1 MKLIKNSKTGE
12 LYKSMEQ
19 EIRGVPTNLEVVER
33 DNTSGKPKQIQ
44 GYAITFNQQSE
55 LIDGQFTEIIKP
67 TALNGVDLSKVQLIY
82 GHEHN
87 SILARADSGNLT
99 LRVDDSGLFFTAFLA
114 DTTVANNV
122 YTDILAGNLK
132 GMSFGFTI
140 PKGGDEWV
148 RDGSGIVHVVNQIGI
163 LGELTVTP
171 NPAYSETTVQIKRSL
186 DQIKHNERETT
197 TLAKEDKKPEVDAP
211 ENAAQA
217 KQPDESTDTE
227 QETPT
232 ISNDELLKQIMQLQA
247 TITDMQANSGD
258 KDGESEE
265 DDSED
270 TPDEDEAE
278 QERDDS
284 DTPDDVEERASQPE
298 QTTQE
303 TKTDKEGKTDMPQV
317 AKNEQVNERSNFHN
331 FLKRDLTSI
340 TDGTVASDNSVALP
354 NDILQPIEK
363 PANTN
368 SLIALANVTSVN
380 APSGDIPVLGATNVT
395 LNTVE
400 ELQANPQLAKMQLE
414 TISYKLSTKRGFLP
428 VSTELLEH
436 ADTAVGIDQ
445 LIGDY
450 ASQIRDNTLVAGIA
464 SVLKQADKVTAKSFD
479 DVKVAYNSLFKY
491 NNKSF
496 VVTKSAYDALDLL
509 KDNEGR
515 YLLTDSISS
524 PSGKNVLGA
533 PVYVVEDTVL
543 GSKDGDQ
550 VMFVGDVKSFG
561 IFPTYKDLRVKW
573 TDSDI
578 YGQKLQLVLEND
590 NVVAQKE
597 AGKLVA
603 LNFTAPAAGAQG

>member
-33 DNTSGKPKQIQ
+33 DNSSGKPKQIQ

-67 TALNGVDLSKVQLIY
+67 TALNGVDLTKVQLIY
-82 GHEHN
+82 GHNHN

-99 LRVDDSGLFFTAFLA
+99 LKVDDSGLFFVATLA
-114 DTTVANNV
+114 DTTVASNV
-122 YTDILAGNLK
+122 YADILAGNLK

-140 PKGGDEWV
+140 PKGGDSWQ
-148 RDGSGIVHVVNQIGI
+148 RSASGIVHVVNQIGV

-171 NPAYSETTVQIKRSL
+171 NPAFSETTVQIKRSL
-186 DQIKHNERETT
+186 DQIKHNESEIP

-211 ENAAQA
+211 DNATQA
-217 KQPDESTDTE
+217 QPDGSTDTE
-227 QETPT
+227 QEMPT

-247 TITDMQANSGD
+247 IISDMQANSGD
-258 KDGESEE
+258 ESEE

-298 QTTQE
+298 QPTQE
-303 TKTDKEGKTDMPQV
+303 TKTDKEDKTNMPQI
-317 AKNEQVNERSNFHN
+317 AKNTQVNERSDFHN

-340 TDGTVASDNSVALP
+340 TAGTVASDNSVALP
-354 NDILQPIEK
+354 NDILKPIEK

-368 SLIALANVTSVN
+368 SLIALANVVSVN

-395 LNTVE
+395 LNTTA

-414 TISYKLSTKRGFLP
+414 TVSYKLSVKRGFLP
-428 VSTELLEH
+428 VSQELLDH
-436 ADTAVGIDQ
+436 ADTAVGIDS

-464 SVLKQADKVTAKSFD
+464 SVLKQADKVTATSFD

-491 NNKSF
+491 SNKAI
-496 VVTKSAYDALDLL
+496 VATKSAFDALDTL

-515 YLLTDSISS
+515 YLLTDSITS
-524 PSGKNVLGA
+524 PSSKSLLGA
-533 PVYVVEDTVL
+533 PVYVVEDSVL
-543 GSKDGDQ
+543 GAKDGDK
-550 VMFVGDVKSFG
+550 VMFVGDIKSFG
-561 IFPTYKDLRVKW
+561 IFPSYKDLRVKW

-603 LNFTAPAAGAQG
+603 LNFTTPAPTTTQG

>member
-1 MKLIKNSKTGE
+1 MT
-12 LYKSMEQ
+12 Q
-19 EIRGVPTNLEVVER
+19 EIRSVPSDLKVIER
-33 DNTSGKPKQIQ
+33 DDTSQAKQIQ
-44 GYAITFNQQSE
+44 GYAILFNQESTD
-55 LIDGQFTEIIKP
+55 LGGFTEVIEP

-99 LRVDDSGLFFTAFLA
+99 LTVDDSGLFFVATLA

-122 YTDILAGNLK
+122 YADILAGNLK

-140 PKGGDEWV
+140 PRNGDTWT
-148 RDGSGIVHVVNQIGI
+148 RDIHGNVLHTVNQIGI

-171 NPAYSETTVQIKRSL
+171 NPAYSETSVEIKRSL
-186 DQIKHNERETT
+186 DQIKNNESEIP
-197 TLAKEDKKPEVDAP
+197 TLAEEDKKPVANEAKPAETPAEAP
-211 ENAAQA
+211 V
-217 KQPDESTDTE
+217 DTE
-227 QETPT
+227 ATDDQPT
-232 ISNDELLKQIMQLQA
+232 VTASFDAGALIAQIASLQSAIAELQA
-247 TITDMQANSGD
+247 ER
-258 KDGESEE
+258 DGE
-265 DDSED
+265 
-270 TPDEDEAE
+270 A
-278 QERDDS
+278 
-284 DTPDDVEERASQPE
+284 DVEERDDEVPDDTEERSTDTPAETPE
-298 QTTQE
+298 ADTAE
-303 TKTDKEGKTDMPQV
+303 NKNKKDKTNMPQI
-317 AKNEQVNERSNFHN
+317 AKNTQVNERSDFHN

-354 NDILQPIEK
+354 NDILKPIEK

-368 SLIALANVTSVN
+368 SLIALANIVPVN

-395 LNTVE
+395 LNTTA

-414 TISYKLSTKRGFLP
+414 TVSYKLSVKRGFLP
-428 VSTELLEH
+428 VSQELLDH

-491 NNKSF
+491 SNKAI
-496 VVTKSAYDALDLL
+496 VATKSAFDALDTL

-515 YLLTDSISS
+515 YLLTDSITS
-524 PSGKNVLGA
+524 PSSKSLLGA
-533 PVYVVEDTVL
+533 PVYVVEDSVL
-543 GSKDGDQ
+543 GAKDGDQ
-550 VMFVGDVKSFG
+550 VMFVGDIKSFG
-561 IFPTYKDLRVKW
+561 IFPSYKDLRVKW

-590 NVVAQKE
+590 NVLAQKE
-597 AGKLVA
+597 AGVLVA
-603 LNFTAPAAGAQG
+603 LNFTAPASAGGQG

>member
-1 MKLIKNSKTGE
+1 
-12 LYKSMEQ
+12 MEQ

-33 DNTSGKPKQIQ
+33 DNSSGKPKQIQ

-99 LRVDDSGLFFTAFLA
+99 LKVDDSGLFFTASLA
-114 DTTVANNV
+114 ATSVANNV
-122 YTDILAGNLK
+122 YEDILAGNLK

-140 PKGGDEWV
+140 PKGGDSWQ
-148 RDGSGIVHVVNQIGI
+148 RSANGIVHVVNQIGI

-186 DQIKHNERETT
+186 DQIKNNESEIP

-211 ENAAQA
+211 DNATQA
-217 KQPDESTDTE
+217 QPDESTDTE

-247 TITDMQANSGD
+247 IISDMQANSGD
-258 KDGESEE
+258 ESEE

-298 QTTQE
+298 QPTQE
-303 TKTDKEGKTDMPQV
+303 TKTDKEDKTNMPKV

-368 SLIALANVTSVN
+368 SLIALANIQSVN

-395 LNTVE
+395 LNTTA

-414 TISYKLSTKRGFLP
+414 TVSYKLSVKRGFLP
-428 VSTELLEH
+428 VSQELLDH
-436 ADTAVGIDQ
+436 ADTAVGIDS

-479 DVKVAYNSLFKY
+479 DVKVAYNGLFKY

-496 VVTKSAYDALDLL
+496 VATKSAFDVLDTL
-509 KDNEGR
+509 KDNQGR

-524 PSGKNVLGA
+524 PSGKQVLGA

-543 GSKDGDQ
+543 GAKDGDA

-603 LNFTAPAAGAQG
+603 LNFTTPAPTTTQG

>member
-1 MKLIKNSKTGE
+1 
-12 LYKSMEQ
+12 MEQ

-33 DNTSGKPKQIQ
+33 DNSSGKPKQIQ

-67 TALNGVDLSKVQLIY
+67 TALNGVDFSKVQLIY

-99 LRVDDSGLFFTAFLA
+99 LKVDDSGLFFVATLA

-122 YTDILAGNLK
+122 YADILAGNLK

-140 PKGGDEWV
+140 PRGGDSWQ
-148 RDGSGIVHVVNQIGI
+148 RSANGIVHVVNQIGI

-186 DQIKHNERETT
+186 DQIKNNERETT

-211 ENAAQA
+211 DNATQA
-217 KQPDESTDTE
+217 QPDESTDTE

-247 TITDMQANSGD
+247 IISDMQANSGD

-270 TPDEDEAE
+270 APDEDEAE

-298 QTTQE
+298 QPTQE
-303 TKTDKEGKTDMPQV
+303 TKTDKEDKTNMPQV

-331 FLKRDLTSI
+331 FLKRDLNSI

-354 NDILQPIEK
+354 NDILKPIEK

-368 SLIALANVTSVN
+368 SLISLANIQSVIS
-380 APSGDIPVLGATNVT
+380 PSGDIPVLGATNTT
-395 LNTVE
+395 LNTTE

-414 TISYKLSTKRGFLP
+414 TVSYKLSVKRGFLP
-428 VSTELLEH
+428 VSQELLDH
-436 ADTAVGIDQ
+436 ADTAVGIDS

-491 NNKSF
+491 NNKSI
-496 VVTKSAYDALDLL
+496 VATKSAFDALDTL

-515 YLLTDSISS
+515 YLLQDSITS

-533 PVYVVEDTVL
+533 PVYVVEDAVL
-543 GSKDGDQ
+543 GAKEGDA

-578 YGQKLQLVLEND
+578 YGSKLQLVLEND

-603 LNFTAPAAGAQG
+603 LNFTAPASAGNQG

>member
-1 MKLIKNSKTGE
+1 
-12 LYKSMEQ
+12 MEQ
-19 EIRGVPTNLEVVER
+19 EIRGVPTNLQVVER

-87 SILARADSGNLT
+87 SILARADSENLT
-99 LRVDDSGLFFTAFLA
+99 LKVDDSGLFFVATLA

-122 YTDILAGNLK
+122 YEDILAGNLK

-140 PKGGDEWV
+140 PKGGDSWV
-148 RDGSGIVHVVNQIGI
+148 RDGSGIVHVVNQIGV

-171 NPAYSETTVQIKRSL
+171 NPAYAETTVQIKRSL
-186 DQIKHNERETT
+186 DQIKNNESVVPI
-197 TLAKEDKKPEVDAP
+197 LAKEDKKPEVDAP
-211 ENAAQA
+211 DNATQA
-217 KQPDESTDTE
+217 QPDESTDTE

-247 TITDMQANSGD
+247 IISDMQANSGD
-258 KDGESEE
+258 ESEE

-298 QTTQE
+298 QPTQE
-303 TKTDKEGKTDMPQV
+303 TKTDKEDKTNMPKV

-368 SLIALANVTSVN
+368 SLIALANIQSVN

-395 LNTVE
+395 LNTTA

-414 TISYKLSTKRGFLP
+414 TVSYKLSVKRGFLP
-428 VSTELLEH
+428 VSQELLDH
-436 ADTAVGIDQ
+436 ADTAVGIDS

-496 VVTKSAYDALDLL
+496 VATKSAFDVLDTL
-509 KDNEGR
+509 KDNQGR

-524 PSGKNVLGA
+524 PSGKQVLGA

-543 GSKDGDQ
+543 GAKDGDA

-603 LNFTAPAAGAQG
+603 LNFTTPAPTTTQG

>member
-1 MKLIKNSKTGE
+1 MT
-12 LYKSMEQ
+12 Q
-19 EIRGVPTNLEVVER
+19 EIRSVPSELKVLER
-33 DNTSGKPKQIQ
+33 DDTSQSKQIQ
-44 GYAITFNQQSE
+44 GYAILFNQESTD
-55 LIDGQFTEIIKP
+55 LGGFTEVIEP

-99 LRVDDSGLFFTAFLA
+99 LTVDDSGLFFVATLA

-122 YTDILAGNLK
+122 YADILAGNLK

-140 PKGGDEWV
+140 PRNGDTWT
-148 RDGSGIVHVVNQIGI
+148 RDIQGNVLHTVNQIGI

-171 NPAYSETTVQIKRSL
+171 NPAYSETSVEIKRSL
-186 DQIKHNERETT
+186 DQIKNNESEIP
-197 TLAKEDKKPEVDAP
+197 TLAEENKKPVAPEDKPA
-211 ENAAQA
+211 
-217 KQPDESTDTE
+217 
-227 QETPT
+227 ETPAEAPVDT
-232 ISNDELLKQIMQLQA
+232 VATDDQPTVTASFDAGALIAQIASLQTAITALQA
-247 TITDMQANSGD
+247 QQADPN
-258 KDGESEE
+258 EE
-265 DDSED
+265 
-270 TPDEDEAE
+270 A
-278 QERDDS
+278 
-284 DTPDDVEERASQPE
+284 DVEERDDEVPDDTEERSTDAPAVTPAE
-298 QTTQE
+298 DKKD
-303 TKTDKEGKTDMPQV
+303 KTEDKTDMPQI
-317 AKNEQVNERSNFHN
+317 AKNTQVNERSDFHN
-331 FLKRDLTSI
+331 FLKRDLSSI

-354 NDILQPIEK
+354 NDILKPIEK

-368 SLIALANVTSVN
+368 SLIALANIVPVN

-395 LNTVE
+395 LNTTA

-414 TISYKLSTKRGFLP
+414 TVSYKLSVKRGFLP
-428 VSTELLEH
+428 ISMELLEH

-491 NNKSF
+491 SNKAI
-496 VVTKSAYDALDLL
+496 VATKSAFDALDTL

-515 YLLTDSISS
+515 YLLTDSITS
-524 PSGKNVLGA
+524 PSSKSLLGS

-543 GSKDGDQ
+543 GAKDGDQ
-550 VMFVGDVKSFG
+550 VMFVGDIKSFG
-561 IFPTYKDLRVKW
+561 IFPSYKDLRVKW

-590 NVVAQKE
+590 NVLAQKE
-597 AGKLVA
+597 AGKLVT
-603 LNFTAPAAGAQG
+603 LSFTAPASAGGQG

>member
-1 MKLIKNSKTGE
+1 
-12 LYKSMEQ
+12 MEQ
-19 EIRGVPTNLEVVER
+19 EIRGVPTNLKVVER
-33 DNTSGKPKQIQ
+33 DNTQKPKQIQ
-44 GYAITFNQQSE
+44 GYAILFNQPSE
-55 LIDGQFTEIIKP
+55 LIDDSFTEVIKP
-67 TALNGVDLSKVQLIY
+67 GALNGVDLSQVQLIY

-99 LRVDDSGLFFTAFLA
+99 LKVDNSGLFFVATLA

-122 YTDILAGNLK
+122 YEDILAGNLK

-140 PKGGDEWV
+140 PKGGDQWT
-148 RDGSGIVHVVNQIGI
+148 RSPKGIVHVVNQIGV

-171 NPAYSETTVQIKRSL
+171 NPAYSETSVQIKRSL
-186 DQIKHNERETT
+186 DQIKNKESEIP
-197 TLAKEDKKPEVDAP
+197 TLAEEDKKPEVEAP
-211 ENAAQA
+211 KDEST
-217 KQPDESTDTE
+217 KDESTDTE
-227 QETPT
+227 QSKPS
-232 ISNDELLKQIMQLQA
+232 ISNDELLNQIMQLQTA
-247 TITDMQANSGD
+247 ITALQANT
-258 KDGESEE
+258 

-270 TPDEDEAE
+270 EDEDEDEKKEAE
-278 QERDDS
+278 DEAPVAPDNKEQTRDD
-284 DTPDDVEERASQPE
+284 DDVPDDTEERS
-298 QTTQE
+298 QE
-303 TKTDKEGKTDMPQV
+303 TPASTEQSKDTKDKEEIKDMPTV
-317 AKNEQVNERSNFHN
+317 AKNEQVNERANFHN

-354 NDILQPIEK
+354 NDILKPIEK

-395 LNTVE
+395 LNTTE

-414 TISYKLSTKRGFLP
+414 TVSYKLSVKRGFLP
-428 VSTELLEH
+428 VSQELLDH

-464 SVLKQADKVTAKSFD
+464 GVLKQADKVTAKSFD
-479 DVKVAYNSLFKY
+479 DIKVAYNSLFKY
-491 NNKSF
+491 SNKAF
-496 VVTKSAYDALDLL
+496 VATKSAFDVLDTL
-509 KDNEGR
+509 KDSQGR
-515 YLLTDSISS
+515 YLLQDSISS
-524 PSGKNVLGA
+524 PTGKQVLGA

-543 GSKDGDQ
+543 GAKDGDA

-561 IFPTYKDLRVKW
+561 IFPTYKNLRVKW

-597 AGKLVA
+597 AGKLVS
-603 LNFTAPAAGAQG
+603 LNFTAPAAGNQG

>member
-1 MKLIKNSKTGE
+1 MT
-12 LYKSMEQ
+12 Q
-19 EIRGVPTNLEVVER
+19 EIRSVPSDLKVIER
-33 DNTSGKPKQIQ
+33 DDTSQAKQIQ
-44 GYAITFNQQSE
+44 GYAILFNQESTD
-55 LIDGQFTEIIKP
+55 LGGFTEVIEP

-99 LRVDDSGLFFTAFLA
+99 LAVDDSGLFFVATLA

-122 YTDILAGNLK
+122 YADILAGNLK

-140 PKGGDEWV
+140 PRNGDTWT
-148 RDGSGIVHVVNQIGI
+148 RDIQGNVLHTVNQIGI

-171 NPAYSETTVQIKRSL
+171 NPAYSETSVEIKRSL
-186 DQIKHNERETT
+186 DQIKNNESELP
-197 TLAKEDKKPEVDAP
+197 TLAEEDKKPVAPDAKPAETLAEAPVDTVATDDQP
-211 ENAAQA
+211 TVTASFDAGALIAQIA
-217 KQPDESTDTE
+217 SLQSAITELQAQQADPDE
-227 QETPT
+227 
-232 ISNDELLKQIMQLQA
+232 
-247 TITDMQANSGD
+247 
-258 KDGESEE
+258 
-265 DDSED
+265 
-270 TPDEDEAE
+270 EA
-278 QERDDS
+278 
-284 DTPDDVEERASQPE
+284 DVEERDDEVPDDTEERSTDTSA
-298 QTTQE
+298 E
-303 TKTDKEGKTDMPQV
+303 TPAEDKKDKTEDKTDMPQI
-317 AKNEQVNERSNFHN
+317 AKNTQVNERSDFHN
-331 FLKRDLTSI
+331 FLKRDLSSI

-354 NDILQPIEK
+354 NDILKPIEK

-368 SLIALANVTSVN
+368 SLIALANIVPVN

-395 LNTVE
+395 LNTTA

-414 TISYKLSTKRGFLP
+414 TVSYKLSVKRGFLP
-428 VSTELLEH
+428 VSQELLDH

-491 NNKSF
+491 SNKAI
-496 VVTKSAYDALDLL
+496 VATKSAFDALDTL

-515 YLLTDSISS
+515 YLLTDSITS
-524 PSGKNVLGA
+524 PSSKSLLGA

-543 GSKDGDQ
+543 GAKDGDQ
-550 VMFVGDVKSFG
+550 VMFVGDIKSFG
-561 IFPTYKDLRVKW
+561 IFPSYKDLRVKW

-590 NVVAQKE
+590 NVLAQKE
-597 AGKLVA
+597 AGKLVT
-603 LNFTAPAAGAQG
+603 LSFTAPAGNQG

>member
-1 MKLIKNSKTGE
+1 
-12 LYKSMEQ
+12 MEQ

-33 DNTSGKPKQIQ
+33 DNSSGKPKQIQ

-67 TALNGVDLSKVQLIY
+67 TALKGVDLSKVQLIY
-82 GHEHN
+82 GHNHN

-99 LRVDDSGLFFTAFLA
+99 LKVDDSGLFFVATLA
-114 DTTVANNV
+114 DTTIANNV
-122 YTDILAGNLK
+122 YSDILAGNLK

-140 PKGGDEWV
+140 PRGGDSWQ
-148 RDGSGIVHVVNQIGI
+148 RSANGIVHVVNQIGV

-171 NPAYSETTVQIKRSL
+171 NPAFSATTVQIKRSL
-186 DQIKHNERETT
+186 DQIKNNEREIP
-197 TLAKEDKKPEVDAP
+197 TLAEEDKKPEVDAP
-211 ENAAQA
+211 DNATQA
-217 KQPDESTDTE
+217 QPDESTDTE

-247 TITDMQANSGD
+247 IISDMQANSGD
-258 KDGESEE
+258 ESEE

-298 QTTQE
+298 QPTQE
-303 TKTDKEGKTDMPQV
+303 TKTDKEDKTNMPQV

-395 LNTVE
+395 LNTTE

-414 TISYKLSTKRGFLP
+414 TVSYKLSVKRGFLP
-428 VSTELLEH
+428 VSMELLNH
-436 ADTAVGIDQ
+436 ADTAVGIDS

-479 DVKVAYNSLFKY
+479 DVKVAYNGLFKY

-496 VVTKSAYDALDLL
+496 VATKSAFDVLDTL
-509 KDNEGR
+509 KDSQGR

-524 PSGKNVLGA
+524 PSGKQVLGA

-543 GSKDGDQ
+543 GAKDGDA

-597 AGKLVA
+597 AGKIVA
-603 LNFTAPAAGAQG
+603 LNFTAPAAGNQG

>member
-1 MKLIKNSKTGE
+1 MG
-12 LYKSMEQ
+12 Q
-19 EIRGVPTNLEVVER
+19 EIRGVSTNLKVVER
-33 DNTSGKPKQIQ
+33 DNTQKPKQIQ
-44 GYAITFNQQSE
+44 GYAILFNQPSE
-55 LIDGQFTEIIKP
+55 LIDDSFTEVIKP
-67 TALNGVDLSKVQLIY
+67 GALNGVDLSQVQLIY

-99 LRVDDSGLFFTAFLA
+99 LKVDDSGLFFVATLA

-122 YTDILAGNLK
+122 YEDILAGNLK

-140 PKGGDEWV
+140 PKGGDQWT
-148 RDGSGIVHVVNQIGI
+148 RSPKGIVHVVNQIGI

-171 NPAYSETTVQIKRSL
+171 NPAYSETSVQIKRSL
-186 DQIKHNERETT
+186 DQIKNKESEIP
-197 TLAKEDKKPEVDAP
+197 TLAEEDKKPEVEAPKDA
-211 ENAAQA
+211 EST
-217 KQPDESTDTE
+217 KDESTDTE
-227 QETPT
+227 QSQPS
-232 ISNDELLKQIMQLQA
+232 ISNDELLNQIMQLQTA
-247 TITDMQANSGD
+247 ITALQANT
-258 KDGESEE
+258 

-270 TPDEDEAE
+270 EDENQEAEDEAPVAPDDKE
-278 QERDDS
+278 QTRDDG
-284 DTPDDVEERASQPE
+284 DVPDDTEERA
-298 QTTQE
+298 QE
-303 TKTDKEGKTDMPQV
+303 TPASTEQSKDMKDKEEIKDMPTV
-317 AKNEQVNERSNFHN
+317 AKNEQVNERANFHN

-354 NDILQPIEK
+354 NDILKPIEK

-368 SLIALANVTSVN
+368 SLIALANITSVN

-395 LNTVE
+395 LNTTE

-414 TISYKLSTKRGFLP
+414 TVSYKLSVKRGFLP
-428 VSTELLEH
+428 ISQELLDH

-464 SVLKQADKVTAKSFD
+464 GVLKQADKVTAKSFD
-479 DVKVAYNSLFKY
+479 DVKVAYNGLFKY

-496 VVTKSAYDALDLL
+496 VATKSAFDILDTL
-509 KDNEGR
+509 KDSQGR
-515 YLLTDSISS
+515 YLLQDSISS
-524 PSGKNVLGA
+524 PTGKQVLGA

-543 GSKDGDQ
+543 GAKDGDA

-561 IFPTYKDLRVKW
+561 IFPTYKDLRVKF

-590 NVVAQKE
+590 SVVAQKE
-597 AGKLVA
+597 AGKLVS
-603 LNFTAPAAGAQG
+603 LNFTAPTAGNQG

>member
-1 MKLIKNSKTGE
+1 MN
-12 LYKSMEQ
+12 Q
-19 EIRGVPTNLEVVER
+19 EIRSVPSDLQVIER
-33 DNTSGKPKQIQ
+33 DDTSQAKQIQ
-44 GYAITFNQQSE
+44 GYAILFNQESTD
-55 LIDGQFTEIIKP
+55 LGGFTEVIEP

-99 LRVDDSGLFFTAFLA
+99 LTVDDSGLFFVATLA

-122 YTDILAGNLK
+122 YADILAGNLK

-140 PKGGDEWV
+140 PRNGDTWT
-148 RDGSGIVHVVNQIGI
+148 RDIQGNVLHTVNQIGI

-171 NPAYSETTVQIKRSL
+171 NPAYSETSVEIKRSL
-186 DQIKHNERETT
+186 DQIKNNESEIP
-197 TLAKEDKKPEVDAP
+197 TLAEEDKKPVAP
-211 ENAAQA
+211 EA
-217 KQPDESTDTE
+217 KPA
-227 QETPT
+227 ETPAEAPVDT
-232 ISNDELLKQIMQLQA
+232 VVTDDQQPTVTASFDAGALIAQIASLQSAITELQA
-247 TITDMQANSGD
+247 QQADPN
-258 KDGESEE
+258 EE
-265 DDSED
+265 
-270 TPDEDEAE
+270 A
-278 QERDDS
+278 
-284 DTPDDVEERASQPE
+284 DVEERDDEVPDDTEERSTDTPA
-298 QTTQE
+298 E
-303 TKTDKEGKTDMPQV
+303 TPAEDKKDKTEDKKDMPQI
-317 AKNEQVNERSNFHN
+317 AKNTQVNERSDFHN

-354 NDILQPIEK
+354 NDILKPIEK

-368 SLIALANVTSVN
+368 SLIALANIVPVN

-395 LNTVE
+395 LNTTA

-414 TISYKLSTKRGFLP
+414 TVSYKLSVKRGFLP
-428 VSTELLEH
+428 VSQELLDH

-491 NNKSF
+491 SNKAI
-496 VVTKSAYDALDLL
+496 VATKSAFDALDTL

-515 YLLTDSISS
+515 YLLTDSITS
-524 PSGKNVLGA
+524 PSSKSLLGA
-533 PVYVVEDTVL
+533 PVYVVEDSVL
-543 GSKDGDQ
+543 GAKDGDQ
-550 VMFVGDVKSFG
+550 VMFVGDIKSFG
-561 IFPTYKDLRVKW
+561 IFPSYKDLRVKW

-590 NVVAQKE
+590 NVLAQKE
-597 AGKLVA
+597 AGKLVT
-603 LNFTAPAAGAQG
+603 LSFTAPASAGGQG

>member
-1 MKLIKNSKTGE
+1 MKLIKNSKTRG
-12 LYKSMEQ
+12 LYNSMEQ

-33 DNTSGKPKQIQ
+33 DNSSGKPKQIQ

-55 LIDGQFTEIIKP
+55 LIDEQFTEIIKP
-67 TALNGVDLSKVQLIY
+67 TALNGVDLAKVQLIY

-99 LRVDDSGLFFTAFLA
+99 LKVDDSGLFFIATLA

-122 YTDILAGNLK
+122 YADILAGNLK

-140 PKGGDEWV
+140 PKGGDSWQ
-148 RDGSGIVHVVNQIGI
+148 RSANGIVHVVNQIGV

-171 NPAYSETTVQIKRSL
+171 NPAFSATTVQIKRSL
-186 DQIKHNERETT
+186 DQIKNNEREIP

-211 ENAAQA
+211 DNATQA
-217 KQPDESTDTE
+217 QPDESTDTE

-247 TITDMQANSGD
+247 IISDMQANSGD
-258 KDGESEE
+258 ESEE

-298 QTTQE
+298 QPTQE
-303 TKTDKEGKTDMPQV
+303 TKTDKEDKTNMPQI
-317 AKNEQVNERSNFHN
+317 AKNTQVNERSNFHN

-395 LNTVE
+395 LATAE

-414 TISYKLSTKRGFLP
+414 TISYKLSVKRGYLP
-428 VSTELLEH
+428 ISQELLDGAAEN
-436 ADTAVGIDQ
+436 VNIDS

-479 DVKVAYNSLFKY
+479 DVKVAYNGLFKY

-496 VVTKSAYDALDLL
+496 VATKSAFDVLDTL
-509 KDNEGR
+509 KDNQGR

-524 PSGKNVLGA
+524 PSGKQVLGA

-543 GSKDGDQ
+543 GAKDGDA

-578 YGQKLQLVLEND
+578 YGQKLQLVLSND

-603 LNFTAPAAGAQG
+603 LNFTAPAAGTQG

>member
-1 MKLIKNSKTGE
+1 MKLIKNSKTRG

-33 DNTSGKPKQIQ
+33 DNSSGKPKQIQ
-44 GYAITFNQQSE
+44 GYAITFNQKSE

-82 GHEHN
+82 GHEYN

-99 LRVDDSGLFFTAFLA
+99 LKVDDSGLFFVATLA

-122 YTDILAGNLK
+122 YADILAGNLK

-148 RDGSGIVHVVNQIGI
+148 RDGSGILHVVNQIGI

-171 NPAYSETTVQIKRSL
+171 NPAYAETTVQIKRSL
-186 DQIKHNERETT
+186 DQIKHNEREIT

-211 ENAAQA
+211 ENATQA
-217 KQPDESTDTE
+217 EQSDESTE

-232 ISNDELLKQIMQLQA
+232 ISNDELLKQIVQLQA
-247 TITDMQANSGD
+247 IISDMQANSGD

-298 QTTQE
+298 QPTQE
-303 TKTDKEGKTDMPQV
+303 TKTDKEDKTDMPQV
-317 AKNEQVNERSNFHN
+317 AKNTQTNERSNFHN

-368 SLIALANVTSVN
+368 SLIALANIQSVN

-395 LNTVE
+395 LNTTE

-414 TISYKLSTKRGFLP
+414 TVSYKLSVKRGFLP
-428 VSTELLEH
+428 VSQELLDH
-436 ADTAVGIDQ
+436 ADTAVGIDS

-509 KDNEGR
+509 KDNEER
-515 YLLTDSISS
+515 YLLQDSIIS
-524 PSGKNVLGA
+524 PSGKTVLGA
-533 PVYVVEDTVL
+533 PVYIVEDAVL
-543 GSKDGDQ
+543 GAKEGDA

-590 NVVAQKE
+590 DVVAQKE

-603 LNFTAPAAGAQG
+603 LDFSGK

>member
-1 MKLIKNSKTGE
+1 MT
-12 LYKSMEQ
+12 Q
-19 EIRGVPTNLEVVER
+19 EIRSVPSDLKVIER
-33 DNTSGKPKQIQ
+33 DDTSQAKQIQ
-44 GYAITFNQQSE
+44 GYAILFNQESTD
-55 LIDGQFTEIIKP
+55 LGGFTEVIEP

-99 LRVDDSGLFFTAFLA
+99 LTVDDSGLFFVATLA

-122 YTDILAGNLK
+122 YADILAGNLK

-140 PKGGDEWV
+140 PRNGDTWT
-148 RDGSGIVHVVNQIGI
+148 RDIQGNVLHTVNQIGI

-171 NPAYSETTVQIKRSL
+171 NPAYSETSVEIKRSL
-186 DQIKHNERETT
+186 DQIKNNESEIP
-197 TLAKEDKKPEVDAP
+197 TLAEEDKKPVAP
-211 ENAAQA
+211 EA
-217 KQPDESTDTE
+217 KPA
-227 QETPT
+227 ETPAEAPVDT
-232 ISNDELLKQIMQLQA
+232 VVTDDQQPTVTASFDAGALIAQIASLQSAITELQA
-247 TITDMQANSGD
+247 QQADPN
-258 KDGESEE
+258 EE
-265 DDSED
+265 
-270 TPDEDEAE
+270 A
-278 QERDDS
+278 
-284 DTPDDVEERASQPE
+284 DVEERDDEVPDDTEERSTDTPA
-298 QTTQE
+298 E
-303 TKTDKEGKTDMPQV
+303 TPAEDKKDKTEDKKDMPQI
-317 AKNEQVNERSNFHN
+317 AKNTQVNERSDFHN

-354 NDILQPIEK
+354 NDILKPIEK

-368 SLIALANVTSVN
+368 SLIALANIVPVN

-395 LNTVE
+395 LNTTA

-414 TISYKLSTKRGFLP
+414 TVSYKLSVKRGFLP
-428 VSTELLEH
+428 VSQELLDH

-491 NNKSF
+491 SNKAI
-496 VVTKSAYDALDLL
+496 VATKSAFDALDTL

-515 YLLTDSISS
+515 YLLTDSITS
-524 PSGKNVLGA
+524 PSSKSLLGA
-533 PVYVVEDTVL
+533 PVYVVEDSVL
-543 GSKDGDQ
+543 GAKDGDQ
-550 VMFVGDVKSFG
+550 VMFVGDIKSFG
-561 IFPTYKDLRVKW
+561 IFPSYKDLRVKW

-590 NVVAQKE
+590 NVLAQKE
-597 AGKLVA
+597 AGKLVT
-603 LNFTAPAAGAQG
+603 LSFTAPASAGGQG

>member
-33 DNTSGKPKQIQ
+33 DNSSGKPKQIQ

-99 LRVDDSGLFFTAFLA
+99 LKVDDSGLFFTASLA
-114 DTTVANNV
+114 ATSVANNV
-122 YTDILAGNLK
+122 YEDILAGNLK

-140 PKGGDEWV
+140 PKGGDSWQ
-148 RDGSGIVHVVNQIGI
+148 RSANGIVHVVNQIGI

-186 DQIKHNERETT
+186 DQIKNNESEIP

-211 ENAAQA
+211 DNATQA
-217 KQPDESTDTE
+217 QPDESTDTE

-247 TITDMQANSGD
+247 IISDMQANSGD
-258 KDGESEE
+258 ESEE

-298 QTTQE
+298 QPTQE
-303 TKTDKEGKTDMPQV
+303 TKTDKEDKTNMPKV

-368 SLIALANVTSVN
+368 SLIALANIQSVN

-395 LNTVE
+395 LNTTA

-414 TISYKLSTKRGFLP
+414 TVSYKLSVKRGFLP
-428 VSTELLEH
+428 VSQELLDH
-436 ADTAVGIDQ
+436 ADTAVGIDS

-479 DVKVAYNSLFKY
+479 DVKVAYNGLFKY

-496 VVTKSAYDALDLL
+496 VATKSAFDVLDTL
-509 KDNEGR
+509 KDNQGR

-524 PSGKNVLGA
+524 PSGKQVLGA

-543 GSKDGDQ
+543 GAKDGDA

-603 LNFTAPAAGAQG
+603 LNFTTPAPTTTQG

>member
-1 MKLIKNSKTGE
+1 MKLIKNSRTGE

-33 DNTSGKPKQIQ
+33 DNTSKPKQIQ

-82 GHEHN
+82 GHQHN

-99 LRVDDSGLFFTAFLA
+99 LKVDDSGLFFTAFLA

-122 YTDILAGNLK
+122 YADILAGNLK

-140 PKGGDEWV
+140 PKGGDSWQ
-148 RDGSGIVHVVNQIGI
+148 RSASGIVHVVNQIGV

-186 DQIKHNERETT
+186 DQIKHNEREIT

-211 ENAAQA
+211 ENATQA
-217 KQPDESTDTE
+217 EQPDESTDTE

-247 TITDMQANSGD
+247 TITDMQANPGD
-258 KDGESEE
+258 KDDESDE

-284 DTPDDVEERASQPE
+284 DTPDVEERASQP
-298 QTTQE
+298 TQDI
-303 TKTDKEGKTDMPQV
+303 KADKEDKTDMPQV

-368 SLIALANVTSVN
+368 SLIALANIQSVN

-414 TISYKLSTKRGFLP
+414 TISYKLSVKRGFLP
-428 VSTELLEH
+428 ISQELLDH
-436 ADTAVGIDQ
+436 ADTVVGIDS

-496 VVTKSAYDALDLL
+496 VATKSAFDVLDTL
-509 KDNEGR
+509 KDSQGR

-524 PSGKNVLGA
+524 PSGKQVLGA

-543 GSKDGDQ
+543 GAKDGDA

-561 IFPTYKDLRVKW
+561 IFPTYKDLRIKW

-578 YGQKLQLVLEND
+578 YGSKLQLVLEND

-603 LNFTAPAAGAQG
+603 LNFTAPAAGNQG